1 MGKNAHKMP
10 NIPESMND
18 MNDKNSPNSNS
29 NMWCALCQVYLGQ
42 SLSTRQ
48 RLRVCSVGRES
59 ISGPTNSL
67 PHPPQ
72 LWTYCIHLN
81 SICSP
86 VEWSAVG
93 PRLGWGSVESGARSA
108 KRKPAPAGLLWLRVC
123 MAEWEAHGWRHKMKC
138 HMGQNQHSAEK
149 SNLIKPA
156 AKVNLTVYILV

>member
-1 MGKNAHKMP
+1 MC
-10 NIPESMND
+10 IVS
-18 MNDKNSPNSNS
+18 
-29 NMWCALCQVYLGQ
+29 
-42 SLSTRQ
+42 SLSGAELEYQTKTEGVQCGKRKYFWSNQ
-48 RLRVCSVGRES
+48 LLTPSSTHSSCEYE
-59 ISGPTNSL
+59 
-67 PHPPQ
+67 Q

-156 AKVNLTVYILV
+156 AKVSLTVYILVQNKEESGSHQNRE